1 MSYTKGDL
9 IDGRYK
15 VLEAI
20 GSGGQG
26 VVFRAEDSLTGA
38 TIALKCLNDNT
49 TSEPLFRTRMEREA
63 RAMGALSGTS
73 ATQIFAFNKAADGTL
88 YIAMELLEGED
99 LEQHLRGLEKKGERL
114 SVDRVIEI
122 LGPVAETLELA
133 HGQGILHRDIKPAN
147 IFVLAPRGRGPV
159 RLLDFG
165 LAKDLSAAALT
176 KDGTV
181 MGSPSYIAPEVWRGK
196 PQELDVRID
205 VYSLGAVIFRALAGQ
220 VPFSGKG
227 TMQLLLAVTRGKR
240 PSLHALRPDL
250 PASIDAWVERALA
263 VLPSERFASVRE
275 LWEGFLRA
283 LGQAPSS

>member
-1 MSYTKGDL
+1 MTFTKGDL

-15 VLEAI
+15 VLEPI

-26 VVFRAEDSLTGA
+26 VVFRAVDCQTGA
-38 TIALKCLNDNT
+38 EIALKCLNDST

-63 RAMGALSGTS
+63 RAMGALAGTS
-73 ATQIFAFNKAADGTL
+73 ATQIFAFNKAETGTL

-99 LEQHLRGLEKKGERL
+99 LEQHLRRLEASGQRL
-114 SVDRVIEI
+114 SVNRVLE
-122 LGPVAETLELA
+122 LLEPVAATLDLA
-133 HGQGILHRDIKPAN
+133 HARGILHRDIKPAN
-147 IFVLAPRGRGPV
+147 IFVLARPVRGPV

-181 MGSPSYIAPEVWRGK
+181 MGSPSYIAPEVWKGK

-250 PASIDAWVERALA
+250 PAAIDAWVERALA
-263 VLPSERFASVRE
+263 VLPNDRFSSVRE
-275 LWEGFLRA
+275 LWNALLQA
-283 LGQAPSS
+283 LG

>member
-1 MSYTKGDL
+1 
-9 IDGRYK
+9 
-15 VLEAI
+15 
-20 GSGGQG
+20 
-26 VVFRAEDSLTGA
+26 
-38 TIALKCLNDNT
+38 
-49 TSEPLFRTRMEREA
+49 
-63 RAMGALSGTS
+63 
-73 ATQIFAFNKAADGTL
+73 
-88 YIAMELLEGED
+88 
-99 LEQHLRGLEKKGERL
+99 
-114 SVDRVIEI
+114 
-122 LGPVAETLELA
+122 
-133 HGQGILHRDIKPAN
+133 
-147 IFVLAPRGRGPV
+147 
-159 RLLDFG
+159 
-165 LAKDLSAAALT
+165 
-176 KDGTV
+176 